1 MYLQSNMFLR
11 LLRPR
16 RESADSAFHSSL
28 PGSEFA
34 NPARLLDLKSAPML
48 HYILMNETP
57 LRKNS
62 AVLNQAQQEAVA
74 HTEGPLLI
82 IAGAGAGKTKTLTE
96 RIVNIIKKGTDPRNI
111 LAVTFTNKAAKEMRE
126 RIVGRLEEEHIIEKE
141 NPYHPTPIIKTFHSL
156 GLMMLSEQSDKLGLL
171 RHPTILDSADSLSII
186 KRAVEQL
193 SLDPKI
199 NDPSKIRSIISREKS
214 DFVSQSDYHKKVATA
229 QMDIVSSVWRIYEEE
244 LRRQKA
250 VDFDDLIV
258 KTVHMLEDHPQI
270 RAFYQKRFT
279 YVHVDEYQDTNGAQY
294 AFIKLLVDPL
304 KNNICVVGDTD
315 QNIYSWRGANIRNI
329 LNFEKDF
336 EGAHTVLLEE
346 NYRSTAN
353 ILSLANKAIKKNTV
367 RTEKNLFTSQ
377 EGGDK
382 IEVSPAWDEGAEAE
396 QIAKRC
402 KTLIEAGEDPTQ
414 MAVLYRANFQS
425 RILEEGFLK
434 ENVIYNLL
442 GTKFFERKEIKDV
455 LSYLRAAL
463 NRASQPDLRRV
474 FDTPKRGIGK
484 VTIAK
489 IFAGEDIPA
498 KAAQKIGEVYEFL
511 DKIMMT
517 LETEPL
523 SHVIQMIIVD
533 GGMEKEM
540 LEGSS
545 EDAERLENARE
556 LVSLTVRYDGIS
568 GLDALTTFLEE
579 TSLQSD
585 QDNDTKEK
593 KGVRL
598 MTVHASK
605 GLEFNH
611 VFVVGLEQDLFPHK
625 NIGNRK
631 RSKEEEEEERRLFYV
646 AVTRARK
653 NLYLSYAEI
662 RTIFGQKQINAPS
675 EFLED
680 IDDDIALHNDLY
692 YKESGGGVVYI

>member
-1 MYLQSNMFLR
+1 
-11 LLRPR
+11 
-16 RESADSAFHSSL
+16 
-28 PGSEFA
+28 
-34 NPARLLDLKSAPML
+34 ML
-48 HYILMNETP
+48 HLTTMTDISLQ
-57 LRKNS
+57 K
-62 AVLNQAQQEAVA
+62 VQLNKAQEEAVI

-82 IAGAGAGKTKTLTE
+82 VAGAGAGKTKTLTE
-96 RIVNIIKKGTDPRNI
+96 RIVTIVKKGTDPRNI

-126 RIVGRLEEEHIIEKE
+126 RIIHRLEEEHIIEKE
-141 NPYHPTPIIKTFHSL
+141 NPYHHTPIIKTFHSL
-156 GLMMLSEQSDKLGLL
+156 GLMMLSEQADRLGLL

-186 KRAVEQL
+186 KRAIEQL
-193 SLDPKI
+193 GLDPKI
-199 NDPSKIRSIISREKS
+199 NDPSKIRSIISREKG
-214 DFVSQSDYHKKVATA
+214 DFVNQKEYDKRVATA
-229 QMDIVSSVWRIYEEE
+229 QMGIVSSIWRLYEEE
-244 LRRQKA
+244 LRHQKA

-258 KTVHMLEDHPQI
+258 RTVYMLEDHEDI
-270 RAFYQKRFT
+270 RSFYQKRFQ
-279 YVHVDEYQDTNGAQY
+279 YVHIDEYQDTNGAQY
-294 AFIKLLVDPL
+294 AFIKLLVNPAH
-304 KNNICVVGDTD
+304 NNICVVGDTD

-336 EGAHTVLLEE
+336 ANAHTVLLEE
-346 NYRSTAN
+346 NYRSTGN
-353 ILSLANKAIKKNTV
+353 ILLLANNTIKKNTV

-377 EGGDK
+377 EMGAK
-382 IEVSPAWDEGAEAE
+382 IEITPCWDEGSEAE
-396 QIAKRC
+396 QLARKC
-402 KTLIEAGEDPTQ
+402 KSLIEQGEDPTSI
-414 MAVLYRANFQS
+414 AVLYRANFQS

-442 GTKFFERKEIKDV
+442 GTKFFERKEVKDV

-463 NRASQPDLRRV
+463 NRASQADLRRV

-484 VTIAK
+484 VTVAK
-489 IFAGEDIPA
+489 VFAGEDISASAQA
-498 KAAQKIGEVYEFL
+498 KVGVVYDFL
-511 DKIMMT
+511 DKVMST

-523 SHVIQMIIVD
+523 SHVISMIIVD
-533 GGMEKEM
+533 SGMEREM

-545 EDAERLENARE
+545 EDKERLENARE
-556 LVSLTVRYDGIS
+556 LVSLTVRYDGTA
-568 GLDALTTFLEE
+568 GLEALTTFLEE

-611 VFVVGLEQDLFPHK
+611 VFIVGLEQDLFPHK

-653 NLYLSYAEI
+653 NLYLSYAEL

-675 EFLED
+675 EFLSDVPEE
-680 IDDDIALHNDLY
+680 ISFYNDLY
-692 YKESGGGVVYI
+692 YKQNGGAVVYI

>member
-1 MYLQSNMFLR
+1 MTN
-11 LLRPR
+11 
-16 RESADSAFHSSL
+16 
-28 PGSEFA
+28 
-34 NPARLLDLKSAPML
+34 
-48 HYILMNETP
+48 T
-57 LRKNS
+57 RKIQ
-62 AVLNQAQQEAVA
+62 LNNAQYEASIR
-74 HTEGPLLI
+74 TEGPLLI

-96 RIVNIIKKGTDPRNI
+96 RIVTIIKKGTDPRNI

-141 NPYHPTPIIKTFHSL
+141 NPYHHTPVIKTFHSL
-156 GLMMLSEQSDKLGLL
+156 GLMMLSEQADRLNLL
-171 RHPTILDSADSLSII
+171 RHPTILDSSDSLSII
-186 KRAVEQL
+186 KHAVEQL
-193 SLDPKI
+193 GLDPKI

-214 DFVSQSDYHKKVATA
+214 DFTTQKEYQTKVATA
-229 QMDIVSSVWRIYEEE
+229 QMDIVATIWRIYEEE
-244 LRRQKA
+244 LKRQKA

-258 KTVHMLEDHPQI
+258 RAVHMLEDHSDL
-270 RAFYQKRFT
+270 RAYYQNRFK
-279 YVHVDEYQDTNGAQY
+279 YIHVDEYQDTNGAQY
-294 AFIKLLVDPL
+294 AFVKLLVNPAT
-304 KNNICVVGDTD
+304 NNICVVGDTD

-336 EGAHTVLLEE
+336 DGAYTVLLEE
-346 NYRSTAN
+346 NYRSTGN
-353 ILSLANKAIKKNTV
+353 ILRLANTAIKKNTV

-377 EGGDK
+377 GDGDK
-382 IEVSPAWDEGAEAE
+382 IEIQPCWDEESEA
-396 QIAKRC
+396 QQLARKC
-402 KTLIEAGEDPTQ
+402 KTLIEGGEDPTSI
-414 MAVLYRANFQS
+414 AVLYRANFQS

-434 ENVIYNLL
+434 ENVAYNLL

-455 LSYLRAAL
+455 MSYLRAAL
-463 NRASQPDLRRV
+463 NRDSQADLRRV
-474 FDTPKRGIGK
+474 FETPKRGIGK

-489 IFAGEDIPA
+489 IFAGEDIPS
-498 KAAQKIGEVYEFL
+498 KAAAKISEVYEFL
-511 DKIMMT
+511 DKIMLT

-523 SHVIQMIIVD
+523 SHVISMIIVD
-533 GGMEKEM
+533 SGMEREM
-540 LEGSS
+540 LEGAS
-545 EDAERLENARE
+545 EDKERLENARE
-556 LVSLTVRYDGIS
+556 LVSLTIRYDGAPGS
-568 GLDALTTFLEE
+568 TVLTQFLEE

-593 KGVRL
+593 DGVRL

-653 NLYLSYAEI
+653 HLYLSYAEL

-680 IDDDIALHNDLY
+680 IDEDIAERHDIY
-692 YKESGGGVVYI
+692 YKEHGGTIVYI

>member
-1 MYLQSNMFLR
+1 MV
-11 LLRPR
+11 
-16 RESADSAFHSSL
+16 
-28 PGSEFA
+28 
-34 NPARLLDLKSAPML
+34 
-48 HYILMNETP
+48 HYTLMNEQLANP
-57 LRKNS
+57 KPVS
-62 AVLNQAQQEAVA
+62 LNNAQQDAVS

-96 RIVNIIKKGTDPRNI
+96 RIVHIIKNGTDPRNI

-126 RIVGRLEEEHIIEKE
+126 RIVGRLEEERIIEKE

-156 GLMMLSEQSDKLGLL
+156 GLMMLSEQSNTLGLL

-214 DFVSQSDYHKKVATA
+214 DFVSQTDYLKKVATA
-229 QMDIVSSVWRIYEEE
+229 QMDIVASVWRIYEEE
-244 LRRQKA
+244 LKRQKA

-258 KTVHMLEDHPQI
+258 KTVHMLEDHPAI
-270 RAFYQKRFT
+270 REFYQKRFT

-294 AFIKLLVDPL
+294 AFIKLLVNPE

-336 EGAHTVLLEE
+336 TGAHTVLLEE
-346 NYRSTAN
+346 NYRSTGN
-353 ILSLANKAIKKNTV
+353 ILNLANKAIKKNTV

-377 EGGDK
+377 NEGDK
-382 IEVSPAWDEGAEAE
+382 IEVSPCWDEGAEAE
-396 QIAKRC
+396 QIARRC
-402 KTLIEAGEDPTQ
+402 KTLIEQGEDPTQ
-414 MAVLYRANFQS
+414 IAVLYRANFQS
-425 RILEEGFLK
+425 RVLEEGFMK

-463 NRASQPDLRRV
+463 NRASQSDLRRV

-489 IFAGEDIPA
+489 IFAGEELSA

-511 DKIMMT
+511 DKVMLT

-545 EDAERLENARE
+545 EDRERLENARE
-556 LVSLTVRYDGIS
+556 LVSLTVRYDGTS
-568 GLDALTTFLEE
+568 GLDALTQFLEE

-653 NLYLSYAEI
+653 NLYLSYAEL

-675 EFLED
+675 EFLQD

-692 YKESGGGVVYI
+692 YKEQGGGVVYI

>member
-1 MYLQSNMFLR
+1 MNT
-11 LLRPR
+11 
-16 RESADSAFHSSL
+16 SSSSQPQL
-28 PGSEFA
+28 NA
-34 NPARLLDLKSAPML
+34 AQHD
-48 HYILMNETP
+48 
-57 LRKNS
+57 
-62 AVLNQAQQEAVA
+62 AVN

-82 IAGAGAGKTKTLTE
+82 VAGAGAGKTKTLTE
-96 RIVNIIKKGTDPRNI
+96 RIIAIIKKGVDPRNI

-141 NPYHPTPIIKTFHSL
+141 NPYHHTPIIKTFHSL
-156 GLMMLSEQSDKLGLL
+156 GLMMLSEQADSVGLL
-171 RHPTILDSADSLSII
+171 RHPTILDSSDSLSVI

-193 SLDPKI
+193 GLDPKI
-199 NDPSKIRSIISREKS
+199 NDPSKIRSIISREKG
-214 DFVSQSDYHKKVATA
+214 DFVSYKQYKEKVATA
-229 QMDIVSSVWRIYEEE
+229 QMDIVASIWRIYEEE
-244 LRRQKA
+244 LKRQKA

-258 KTVHMLEDHPQI
+258 RAVHMLEDHEDI
-270 RAFYQKRFT
+270 RNYYQNRFK
-279 YVHVDEYQDTNGAQY
+279 YIHIDEYQDTNGAQY
-294 AFIKLLVDPL
+294 AFIKLLV
-304 KNNICVVGDTD
+304 KGEHNNICVVGDTD

-336 EGAHTVLLEE
+336 VGAYTVLLEE
-346 NYRSTAN
+346 NYRSTGN
-353 ILSLANKAIKKNTV
+353 ILALANNAIKKNTV

-377 EGGDK
+377 GGGDK
-382 IEVSPAWDEGAEAE
+382 ISVSPCWDEGAEAE
-396 QIAKRC
+396 QVAKKC
-402 KTLIEAGEDPTQ
+402 KTLIEEGELPATI
-414 MAVLYRANFQS
+414 AVLYRANFQS

-434 ENVIYNLL
+434 ENVAYNLL

-455 LSYLRAAL
+455 TSYLRVAL
-463 NRASQPDLRRV
+463 NRSSQPDLRRV
-474 FDTPKRGIGK
+474 LETPKRGIGK

-498 KAAQKIGEVYEFL
+498 KASSKIGEVYEFL

-523 SHVIQMIIVD
+523 SHVISMIIVD
-533 GGMEKEM
+533 SGMEREM
-540 LEGSS
+540 LEGGS

-556 LVSLTVRYDGIS
+556 LVSLTVRYDSLNGI
-568 GLDALTTFLEE
+568 DALTQFLEE

-593 KGVRL
+593 GGVRL
-598 MTVHASK
+598 MTIHSSK

-653 NLYLSYAEI
+653 HLYLSYAEL

-675 EFLED
+675 EFL
-680 IDDDIALHNDLY
+680 DDLEENIAEHNDIY
-692 YKESGGGVVYI
+692 YKESGGGIVYI

>member
-1 MYLQSNMFLR
+1 MLQCVPPMNT
-11 LLRPR
+11 
-16 RESADSAFHSSL
+16 SS
-28 PGSEFA
+28 
-34 NPARLLDLKSAPML
+34 KV
-48 HYILMNETP
+48 T
-57 LRKNS
+57 
-62 AVLNQAQQEAVA
+62 LNTKQQEAVL

-96 RIVNIIKKGTDPRNI
+96 RIVTIIKNGTDPRNI

-141 NPYHPTPIIKTFHSL
+141 NPYHPTPVIKTFHSL
-156 GLMMLSEQSDKLGLL
+156 GLMMLSEQSQTLGLL

-214 DFVSQSDYHKKVATA
+214 DFVSQADYLKKVATA
-229 QMDIVSSVWRIYEEE
+229 QMDIVASVWRIYEEE
-244 LRRQKA
+244 LKRQKA

-258 KTVHMLEDHPQI
+258 KTVHMLEDHLDI
-270 RAFYQKRFT
+270 RTFYQKRFS

-294 AFIKLLVDPL
+294 AFIKLLVNPL
-304 KNNICVVGDTD
+304 KNNLCVVGDTD

-336 EGAHTVLLEE
+336 VGAHTVLLEE
-346 NYRSTAN
+346 NYRSTGN
-353 ILSLANKAIKKNTV
+353 ILLLANNAIKKNTV
-367 RTEKNLFTSQ
+367 RQEKNLFTSQ
-377 EGGDK
+377 SDGDK
-382 IEVSPAWDEGAEAE
+382 IEVTPNWDEQAEGEHVAR
-396 QIAKRC
+396 KC
-402 KTLIEAGEDPTQ
+402 KALINEGQDPTQ
-414 MAVLYRANFQS
+414 IAVLYRANFQS
-425 RILEEGFLK
+425 RVLEEGFLK

-455 LSYLRAAL
+455 LSYLRAAE
-463 NRASQPDLRRV
+463 NRSSQSDLRRV

-489 IFAGEDIPA
+489 IFAGEELPI
-498 KAAQKIGEVYEFL
+498 KAAQKIAEVYEFL
-511 DKIMMT
+511 DKIMFT

-545 EDAERLENARE
+545 EDRERLENARE
-556 LVSLTVRYDGIS
+556 LVSLTVKYDGIP
-568 GLDALTTFLEE
+568 GLDALMVFLEE

-605 GLEFNH
+605 GLEFDH

-653 NLYLSYAEI
+653 HLYLSYAEL

-675 EFLED
+675 EFLQD
-680 IDDDIALHNDLY
+680 LDDNIALHNDLY
-692 YKESGGGVVYI
+692 YKESSGGVVYI

>member
-1 MYLQSNMFLR
+1 MTNPSHVTL
-11 LLRPR
+11 
-16 RESADSAFHSSL
+16 
-28 PGSEFA
+28 
-34 NPARLLDLKSAPML
+34 NPAQL
-48 HYILMNETP
+48 
-57 LRKNS
+57 
-62 AVLNQAQQEAVA
+62 EASL

-96 RIVNIIKKGTDPRNI
+96 RIVTIIKKGTDPRNI

-126 RIVGRLEEEHIIEKE
+126 RIIGRLEEEHIIEKE
-141 NPYHPTPIIKTFHSL
+141 NPYHHTPIIKTFHSL
-156 GLMMLSEQSDKLGLL
+156 GLMMLSEQAGKLGLL
-171 RHPTILDSADSLSII
+171 RHPTILDSSDSLSII

-193 SLDPKI
+193 GLDPKI
-199 NDPSKIRSIISREKS
+199 NDPSKIRTIISREKG
-214 DFVSQSDYHKKVATA
+214 DFVNQKEYEQKVATA
-229 QMDIVSSVWRIYEEE
+229 QMGIVASVWRIYEEE
-244 LRRQKA
+244 LKHQKA

-258 KTVHMLEDHPQI
+258 KAVYMLQDHDDI
-270 RAFYQKRFT
+270 RNYYQTRFK
-279 YVHVDEYQDTNGAQY
+279 YIHIDEYQDTNGAQY
-294 AFIKLLVDPL
+294 AFIKLLVNPL
-304 KNNICVVGDTD
+304 YNNLCVVGDTD

-336 EGAHTVLLEE
+336 NGAHTVLLEE
-346 NYRSTAN
+346 NYRSTGN
-353 ILSLANKAIKKNTV
+353 ILLFANSIIKKNTV

-377 EGGDK
+377 GDGEK
-382 IEVSPAWDEGAEAE
+382 VEVTPCWDEESEA
-396 QIAKRC
+396 QQLARKC
-402 KTLIEAGEDPTQ
+402 KALIEEGEDPTSI
-414 MAVLYRANFQS
+414 AVLYRANFQS

-434 ENVIYNLL
+434 ENVAYNLL

-455 LSYLRAAL
+455 MSYLRAAL
-463 NRASQPDLRRV
+463 NRASQADLRRV
-474 FDTPKRGIGK
+474 FETPKRGIGK
-484 VTIAK
+484 VTVAK
-489 IFAGEDIPA
+489 IFAGEEIPA
-498 KAAQKIGEVYEFL
+498 SARVKVGLVYEFL
-511 DKIMMT
+511 DKIMTT

-523 SHVIQMIIVD
+523 SHVISMIIVD
-533 GGMEKEM
+533 SGMEREM

-545 EDAERLENARE
+545 EDKERLENARE
-556 LVSLTVRYDGIS
+556 LVSLTVRYDGTH

-593 KGVRL
+593 NGVRL

-605 GLEFNH
+605 GLEFDH

-653 NLYLSYAEI
+653 HLYLSYAEL

-675 EFLED
+675 EFLSDLPEE
-680 IDDDIALHNDLY
+680 ISLYHELY
-692 YKESGGGVVYI
+692 YKEGGGAVVYI

>member
-1 MYLQSNMFLR
+1 MSNNSIVQL
-11 LLRPR
+11 
-16 RESADSAFHSSL
+16 
-28 PGSEFA
+28 
-34 NPARLLDLKSAPML
+34 NPAQFEA
-48 HYILMNETP
+48 T
-57 LRKNS
+57 LR
-62 AVLNQAQQEAVA
+62 
-74 HTEGPLLI
+74 TEGPLLI

-156 GLMMLSEQSDKLGLL
+156 GLMMLSEQSQTLGLL

-186 KRAVEQL
+186 KRAVEKL

-244 LRRQKA
+244 LKRQKA

-258 KTVHMLEDHPQI
+258 KTVHMLEDHSHI
-270 RAFYQKRFT
+270 REFYQKRFI

-294 AFIKLLVDPL
+294 AFIKLLINPE

-336 EGAHTVLLEE
+336 AGAHTVLLEE

-377 EGGDK
+377 KGGDK
-382 IEVSPAWDEGAEAE
+382 IEVSPCWDEGAEAE
-396 QIAKRC
+396 QIAKKC
-402 KTLIEAGEDPTQ
+402 KKLIESGEDPTQ

-425 RILEEGFLK
+425 RVLEEGFLK

-463 NRASQPDLRRV
+463 NRSSQPDLRRV

-489 IFAGEDIPA
+489 IFAGEDVPA
-498 KAAQKIGEVYEFL
+498 KAAQKIEEVYEFL
-511 DKIMMT
+511 DKIMLT

-556 LVSLTVRYDGIS
+556 LVSLTIRYDGTS
-568 GLDALTTFLEE
+568 GLDALTIFLEE

-605 GLEFNH
+605 GLEFNQ

-653 NLYLSYAEI
+653 NLYLSYAEL

-680 IDDDIALHNDLY
+680 IDDDIALHNELY
-692 YKESGGGVVYI
+692 YKESGGAVVYL

>member
-1 MYLQSNMFLR
+1 MVHYNPMN
-11 LLRPR
+11 
-16 RESADSAFHSSL
+16 DSHSIKPSIQL
-28 PGSEFA
+28 
-34 NPARLLDLKSAPML
+34 NPAQL
-48 HYILMNETP
+48 
-57 LRKNS
+57 
-62 AVLNQAQQEAVA
+62 EAVS

-96 RIVNIIKKGTDPRNI
+96 RIVTIIKKGTDPRSI

-126 RIVGRLEEEHIIEKE
+126 RIIGRLEEEHIIEKE

-156 GLMMLSEQSDKLGLL
+156 GLMMLSEQSDSLGLL
-171 RHPTILDSADSLSII
+171 RHPTIFDSADSLSVI
-186 KRAVEQL
+186 KKAVDQL
-193 SLDPKI
+193 GLDPKI

-214 DFVSQSDYHKKVATA
+214 DFVSQSQYKLKVVTA
-229 QMDIVSSVWRIYEEE
+229 QMDIVASVWGIYQEE
-244 LRRQKA
+244 LKRQRA

-258 KTVHMLEDHPQI
+258 RTVHMLEDHADI
-270 RAFYQKRFT
+270 REHYQKRFK

-294 AFIKLLVDPL
+294 AFIKLLVNPAND
-304 KNNICVVGDTD
+304 NICVVGDTD

-336 EGAHTVLLEE
+336 NGAHTVLLEE
-346 NYRSTAN
+346 NYRSTGN
-353 ILSLANKAIKKNTV
+353 ILTLANTAIKKNTV

-377 EGGDK
+377 GGGDK
-382 IEVSPAWDEGAEAE
+382 IEVMPCWDENAEAE
-396 QIAKRC
+396 QLARRC
-402 KTLIEAGEDPTQ
+402 KELIATGEDPTQ
-414 MAVLYRANFQS
+414 IAVLYRANFQS
-425 RILEEGFLK
+425 RVLEEGFLK

-463 NRASQPDLRRV
+463 NRASQADLRRV

-489 IFAGEDIPA
+489 IFAGEEVPT

-511 DKIMMT
+511 DKIILT

-533 GGMEKEM
+533 SGMEKEM
-540 LEGSS
+540 LEGGS
-545 EDAERLENARE
+545 EDMERLENARE
-556 LVSLTVRYDGIS
+556 LVSLTIRYDGTI
-568 GLDALTTFLEE
+568 GIDALTQFLEE

-593 KGVRL
+593 HGVRL
-598 MTVHASK
+598 MTIHASK

-646 AVTRARK
+646 AVTRARTC
-653 NLYLSYAEI
+653 LYLSYTEL

-680 IDDDIALHNDLY
+680 IDDDIALHHDLY
-692 YKESGGGVVYI
+692 YKESGSAVVYL